1 MGLSLGDTMTVNILG
16 RDITGTITS
25 FREVDF
31 RSAGMGFVMTMNAAA
46 LQGAP
51 HTQIMTIYADQQAE
65 AAILRELSRGWP
77 TITVISVREAISQVS
92 GVMKQVAAAITY
104 GALASLVTGGVVL
117 IGAAAAGERARTW
130 EAAVLKTL
138 GASRAS
144 VLANFAL
151 RSAILGAAAGLV
163 AVFAGGMAGWAV
175 THFVMEGDF
184 TFEPVSA
191 LVIVSGGV
199 LITVLAGLAFAWR
212 PLSTRPARVLR
223 ARE

>member
-31 RSAGMGFVMTMNAAA
+31 SSAGMGFVMTMNAAA

-65 AAILRELSRGWP
+65 AAILRGLSRGWP

-92 GVMKQVAAAITY
+92 RVMKQVAAAITY

-138 GASRAS
+138 GASRAWARRRGWWRCLP
-144 VLANFAL
+144 VGW
-151 RSAILGAAAGLV
+151 RAG
-163 AVFAGGMAGWAV
+163 
-175 THFVMEGDF
+175 
-184 TFEPVSA
+184 P
-191 LVIVSGGV
+191 
-199 LITVLAGLAFAWR
+199 
-212 PLSTRPARVLR
+212 
-223 ARE
+223 